1 MDINLD
7 SSNLASIPVRSVY
20 ELTSNLFEPLLNADE
35 AAQLLGGIH
44 PKTLQRW
51 ARLGVVPGY
60 QISRSWHFR
69 ASELDRYLC
78 STVAS
83 RQANNARVN

>member
-1 MDINLD
+1 MDTNLD
-7 SSNLASIPVRSVY
+7 ALDFAPIALRSVY
-20 ELTSNLFEPLLNADE
+20 ESTSNIFEPLLNVEE

-44 PKTLQRW
+44 PKTLQRQ

-60 QISRSWHFR
+60 QVSRSWYFR
-69 ASELDRYLC
+69 ASELDRYLR